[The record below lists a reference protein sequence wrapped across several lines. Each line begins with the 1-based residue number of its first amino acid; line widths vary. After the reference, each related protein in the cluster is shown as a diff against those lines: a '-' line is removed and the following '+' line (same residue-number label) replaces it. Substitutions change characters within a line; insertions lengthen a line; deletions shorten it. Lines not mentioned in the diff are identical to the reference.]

1 MSIYLVR
8 HAKAGSRRDW
18 DGPDE
23 QRPLSTKGRRQAR
36 CLVDVFADR
45 PVGAVLSSPYRRCV
59 ETVQPL
65 ADTIGMPVQEE
76 PALAEG
82 ADVGDAV
89 ALVRRLAPG
98 PAVLCSHG
106 DVIPLL
112 LEALSKADDVDL
124 PEDAPFAK
132 GSTWEL
138 RTDGRR
144 VCGARYLAPCD
155 QG

>member
-8 HAKAGSRRDW
+8 HAKAGSRHDW

-23 QRPLSTKGRRQAR
+23 QRPLSRKGRRQAE
-36 CLVDVFADR
+36 CLVDAFADR

-65 ADTIGMPVQEE
+65 ADKLGLPVQEE

-82 ADVGDAV
+82 ADVRDTV

-98 PAVLCSHG
+98 SAVLCSHG
-106 DVIPLL
+106 DVIPSLL
-112 LEALSKADDVDL
+112 DALSEADNVDL

-138 RTDGRR
+138 RTEGRR
-144 VCGARYLAPCD
+144 VCGAHYLAPSD